1 MRLSKYDLEQFDE
14 VYLRSL
20 PEERLQALS
29 VKLLADLK
37 EAHDRLNQTPLT
49 SSRPPSTRAPW
60 ECERDGPE
68 GDETEAVGP
77 PPVEP
82 PEAEV
87 ADPAEAVGSQRARR
101 PGARRG
107 APAGRPGRAKG
118 APGVSRTQ
126 QFPVDSE
133 QIHRPERC
141 VGCGAP
147 LHEGHEQRTYTA
159 RYELD
164 VVPPG
169 EGRKGFVRHQTKHL
183 HREVRCGCGHWTR
196 AKLGRGPAETEWT
209 VALTEWHLAG
219 PMLVALICSLALR
232 LRLSRARIQEFLHDW
247 LGLALSVATINQC
260 LHEAGRAVAPVVQDE
275 LVQAVREAQL
285 LHADE
290 TGWKPWGQPVW
301 LWVMTCAT
309 ATLFVVGRRTRE
321 VVQCILGETFGGW
334 LMSDGYAAYRDYT
347 WRLRCLAHIERK
359 ARGLKDSLERQARS
373 FGSQVLTVIE
383 PVMAAV
389 YQARSSPP
397 QVPLRTQHANS
408 LHALFVA
415 CVQSAESAH
424 EKTRQLARELLNYW
438 DTLWVVL
445 DHPELPL
452 TNHEAERALQHWVI
466 ARRISQGTRTA
477 QGTRAFANLAS
488 IIDTCRKRS
497 ASPWPYLAEVLR
509 QRRKGLPAPSLPAP
523 TP

>member
-1 MRLSKYDLEQFDE
+1 MRLSQYDLEQLDE
-14 VYLRSL
+14 GYLRSL
-20 PEERLQALS
+20 PEERLQVLS
-29 VKLLADLK
+29 AKLLADLK

-60 ECERDGPE
+60 EREVAGLEEDGGEAIAPPE
-68 GDETEAVGP
+68 
-77 PPVEP
+77 VEP
-82 PEAEV
+82 PETGAGDESE
-87 ADPAEAVGSQRARR
+87 ADRSKGARR
-101 PGARRG
+101 SAARRG
-107 APAGRPGRAKG
+107 ATGGRPGRAVG
-118 APGVSRTQ
+118 APGMSRTQ
-126 QFPVDSE
+126 QFPVDCE
-133 QIHRPERC
+133 QFHRPECC
-141 VGCGAP
+141 VACGARFGEEP
-147 LHEGHEQRTYTA
+147 EHRTYTA

-164 VVPPG
+164 VVPPAAG
-169 EGRKGFVRHQTKHL
+169 VKGLVLRQTKHL
-183 HREVRCGCGHWTR
+183 HQEVRCGCGHWTR
-196 AKLGRGPAETEWT
+196 AEPGRGPAEAEWT

-260 LHEAGRAVAPVVQDE
+260 IHEAGRAVEPVVQDE
-275 LVQAVREAQL
+275 IVGAVRASQL

-290 TGWKPWGQPVW
+290 TGWKQWGQPLW

-309 ATLFVVGRRTRE
+309 ATLFVVGQRTRE
-321 VVQCILGETFGGW
+321 MAHRILGETFEGW
-334 LMSDGYAAYRDYT
+334 LMSDGYAVYRDYP
-347 WRLRCLAHIERK
+347 WRLRCLAHITRK
-359 ARGLKDSLERQARS
+359 ARGLKYSLERQARG

-383 PVMAAV
+383 NLLESV

-397 QVPLRTQHANS
+397 QIPLRTQHAKA
-408 LHALFVA
+408 LQALFVA
-415 CVQSAESAH
+415 CTEHAESAH
-424 EKTRQLARELLNYW
+424 EKTRQLARELLNDW
-438 DTLWVVL
+438 DTFWVVL

-452 TNHEAERALQHWVI
+452 TNNEAERALRHWVI

-509 QRRKGLPAPSLPAP
+509 QRRKGLPAPALPAP